1 MHSFVASTLAPE
13 NWPFSLALLPQPA
26 YMVGGAV
33 RDAILGRTREYLDLD
48 FVIPSKAVKV
58 ARAIAHHYNA
68 GFVLLDAERQIA
80 RVVFPHATA
89 DFAQQEGDS
98 LEVDLHRRDF
108 TINAIAYNPHTQ
120 EIIDPLQGYAD
131 LQQGILRMVSP
142 ANLEDDPLRLMRAYR
157 QAAQLNFT
165 IESATQTTI
174 RSLASHISKVAA
186 ERFRVEIGYLLANS
200 QGTPWITTA
209 WEDGLLSP
217 FFKNATRESLNKLAA
232 VDDAAVLLAQNWQQL
247 GVQLQAYVR
256 DTIKTTWLAIAKLA
270 CLVNPNPELAEV
282 ELQELTYSRA
292 EIRGVTTALKLSP
305 QLKIANMSLR
315 EQYFLFQD
323 ANIMFPAT
331 VALAVAFD
339 NLVEAMSGNKQL
351 NTAVATTE
359 EAYATRC
366 LVFAP
371 LINRYL
377 NPDDLVAHPT
387 TLVSG
392 KELIIALDIPASP
405 IVGKLLTEIA
415 IAQAEGKVSTA
426 TEGIALARHLIK
438 AGEAE
443 GQRG

>member
-13 NWPFSLALLPQPA
+13 NWPFSLALLPKPA

-48 FVIPSKAVKV
+48 FVIPCNAVKV
-58 ARAIAHHYNA
+58 ARAIAHHYKA
-68 GFVLLDAERQIA
+68 GFVLLDAKRKIA

-131 LQQGILRMVSP
+131 LQQGILRMISP
-142 ANLEDDPLRLMRAYR
+142 ANLEDDPLRLMRGYR
-157 QAAQLNFT
+157 QAAQLGFN
-165 IESATQTTI
+165 IESDTQTTI

-186 ERFRVEIGYLLANS
+186 ERFRVEIAYLLTNS

-209 WEDGLLSP
+209 WEDGLITP
-217 FFKNATRESLNKLAA
+217 FFKNATRESLIKLAA
-232 VDDAAVLLAQNWQQL
+232 VDNAATLLNQNWQQL
-247 GVQLQAYVR
+247 GVQLQAYIR
-256 DTIKTTWLAIAKLA
+256 DTIKTTWLALAKLA
-270 CLVNPNPELAEV
+270 CLVNPDAELAEI
-282 ELQELTYSRA
+282 ELQKLTYSRA

-305 QLKIANMSLR
+305 QLKVANMSLR
-315 EQYFLFQD
+315 EQYFLFHD
-323 ANIMFPAT
+323 ADIMFPTT
-331 VALAVAFD
+331 VVLAVALN
-339 NLVEAMSGNKQL
+339 NLVEANKQL
-351 NTAVATTE
+351 NTAVTTSDKT
-359 EAYATRC
+359 YVTSC

-387 TLVSG
+387 PLVSG

-405 IVGKLLTEIA
+405 IVGTLLREIGV
-415 IAQAEGKVSTA
+415 AQAEGKISTP
-426 TEGIALARHLIK
+426 TEAIAFARQVI
-438 AGEAE
+438 
-443 GQRG
+443 RNS

>member
-13 NWPFSLALLPQPA
+13 NWPFSLALLPEPA

-48 FVIPSKAVKV
+48 FVISSNAVNV
-58 ARAIAHHYNA
+58 ARAIARHYNA

-98 LEVDLHRRDF
+98 LAVDLHRRDF

-131 LQQGILRMVSP
+131 LQQGILRMISP

-165 IESATQTTI
+165 IEPVTQGTI
-174 RSLASHISKVAA
+174 RSLASHLAKVAP
-186 ERFRVEIGYLLANS
+186 ERFRVEIGYLLAS
-200 QGTPWITTA
+200 QGTSWITTA
-209 WEDGLLSP
+209 WEDGLLTA

-232 VDDAAVLLAQNWQQL
+232 VDKAAVFLAQNWQQL
-247 GVQLQAYVR
+247 GVQLQLYVR
-256 DTIKTTWLAIAKLA
+256 DTVKTTWLGIAKLA
-270 CLVNPNPELAEV
+270 CLVNPNPELAEI

-292 EIRGVTTALKLSP
+292 EIRGVTTALRLSP
-305 QLKIANMSLR
+305 QLKAANMSLR

-323 ANIMFPAT
+323 ADIIFPAT
-331 VALAVAFD
+331 VALAVASD
-339 NLVEAMSGNKQL
+339 NLVEAISGDKQL
-351 NTAVATTE
+351 DTAVATTE
-359 EAYATRC
+359 ETYTTRC

-387 TLVSG
+387 PLVSG

-415 IAQAEGKVSTA
+415 IAQAEGKISTA
-426 TEGIALARHLIK
+426 TDAIAFARELV
-438 AGEAE
+438 EAN
-443 GQRG
+443 GDW

>member
-1 MHSFVASTLAPE
+1 MHSSAASTLAPE
-13 NWPFSLALLPQPA
+13 NWPFSLALLPKPA

-48 FVIPSKAVKV
+48 FVIPCNAVKV
-58 ARAIAHHYNA
+58 ARAIAHHYKA
-68 GFVLLDAERQIA
+68 GFVLLDAKRQIA

-131 LQQGILRMVSP
+131 LQQGILRMISP
-142 ANLEDDPLRLMRAYR
+142 ANLEDDPLRLMRGYR
-157 QAAQLNFT
+157 QAAQLGFT
-165 IESATQTTI
+165 IESDTKTTI

-186 ERFRVEIGYLLANS
+186 ERFRVEIAYLLTNS

-209 WEDGLLSP
+209 WEDGLITP
-217 FFKNATRESLNKLAA
+217 FFKNATRESLIKLAA
-232 VDDAAVLLAQNWQQL
+232 VDNAATLLNQNWQQL
-247 GVQLQAYVR
+247 GVQLQAYIR

-270 CLVNPNPELAEV
+270 CLVNPDAELAEI

-305 QLKIANMSLR
+305 QLKVANMSLR
-315 EQYFLFQD
+315 EQYFLFHD
-323 ANIMFPAT
+323 ADIVFPTT
-331 VALAVAFD
+331 VVLAVALH
-339 NLVEAMSGNKQL
+339 NLVEANKQL
-351 NTAVATTE
+351 NTAVATSDKT
-359 EAYATRC
+359 YATSC

-387 TLVSG
+387 PLVSG

-405 IVGKLLTEIA
+405 IVGTLLREIGV
-415 IAQAEGKVSTA
+415 AQAEGKISTP
-426 TEGIALARHLIK
+426 TEAIAFARQIICNS
-438 AGEAE
+438 
-443 GQRG
+443 